1 MLRLVDPGKM
11 KNVVIAKGV
20 RVEGENEVG
29 RVKIID
35 RRRFTPDGEPREPD
49 GPASPPP
56 PDSQLATAE
65 PGVVPEVTQ
74 STAMPAT
81 ARQGEPNPP
90 GVKLPPKIFQEVVNM
105 LVEYAMAFLTGQVP
119 GVERNPLAGRL
130 FVDLLAEVQRRC
142 QSQLTLQEA
151 KVMDDVLFQLRTR
164 FLATSS

>member
-1 MLRLVDPGKM
+1 ME
-11 KNVVIAKGV
+11 A
-20 RVEGENEVG
+20 ENEVG

-49 GPASPPP
+49 GPANPPP
-56 PDSQLATAE
+56 PDSQPATAE
-65 PGVVPEVTQ
+65 PGVAPEVTQ
-74 STAMPAT
+74 SATVPAT
-81 ARQGEPNPP
+81 APEGEPEPP
-90 GVKLPPKIFQEVVNM
+90 GVRLPPQIFQEVVNM

-119 GVERNPLAGRL
+119 GVERNPAAGRL
-130 FVDLLAEVQRRC
+130 FVDLLAEVQRRS